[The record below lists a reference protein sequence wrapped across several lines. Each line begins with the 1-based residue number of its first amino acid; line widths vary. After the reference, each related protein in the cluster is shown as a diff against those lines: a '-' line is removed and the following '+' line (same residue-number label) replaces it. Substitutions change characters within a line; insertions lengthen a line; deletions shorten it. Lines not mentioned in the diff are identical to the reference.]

1 MLRRVGGS
9 EPAAVRR
16 RLAFG
21 KGAGESVLAG
31 ETVVYVAAVGSGMVV
46 DIFRGVDRS
55 SRRGRVVVLRWD
67 SLSSFLKAISNKD
80 ETLRKI

>member
-21 KGAGESVLAG
+21 KGARESVLAG
-31 ETVVYVAAVGSGMVV
+31 ETVVYVAVGSGMVV

-55 SRRGRVVVLRWD
+55 SRRGRVVVLGWD
-67 SLSSFLKAISNKD
+67 SLSSFLKATSNKH